1 MSNIHLVKLDAYQ
14 PPVVSEDNRDEWVEY
29 GEDNNHFQWII
40 DRYVNSST
48 NNAVINNI
56 VKLIYGKGLKALDAD
71 KKPQDYAQMVSLL
84 HDDCIKNS
92 ISDYKMLGQF
102 ALQIVYSKD
111 RSVIAQVHHI
121 PVQLLRAEKCNEEGE
136 IVGYYY
142 SDDWTDTKK
151 YEPIRYSAF
160 GSSNDDTEILYIRNY
175 STGRKYYSYVDYQGS
190 IGYALLEQE
199 ISNYL
204 INVVQGQ
211 FSGTKIINFNNGIPP
226 EEERDAIKRDVLN
239 KLTGSNGQRVV
250 VSFNHDEAKKTTIDD
265 VSLDNATEQYQF
277 LSEEC
282 MRKILLGHNVTSP
295 LLFGISSSNGFGSN
309 ADELKNSFIL
319 YYNMVIKPYQEVL
332 IGAFEQIL
340 NYNNVNLK
348 LYFETLKPLE
358 FTDPNGQVIEEDKE
372 HTKMKKSE
380 YPDAVFNAV
389 IKNLMG
395 EQVDDEWELVDQ
407 REYGTMSETIEA
419 WANRLIRPKKTGLQK
434 LADYISSEPSRESNL
449 DKSVYKV
456 RYQYQEKYSSNNSRA
471 FCVDMMRRTDN
482 GVVYRLED
490 IDKASRE
497 GINASFGHKGQPY
510 DLFKFKGGVNCG
522 HYWMENLYR
531 LKKKTDGTYYED
543 KALSSSEEVDSIPKS
558 YMPSPH
564 GSKES
569 KIAPKDMPNNGHHPN
584 YKG

>member
-160 GSSNDDTEILYIRNY
+160 GTSNDDTEILYIRNY

-250 VSFNHDEAKKTTIDD
+250 VSFNHDETKKTTIDD

-419 WANRLIRPKKTGLQK
+419 WANRLIKPKKTGLQK

-471 FCVDMMRRTDN
+471 FCVDMMRRTN
-482 GVVYRLED
+482 SGVVYRLED

-522 HYWMENLYR
+522 HFWMENLYR